1 VYMCESTSS
10 YFLSASQLLGAAAA
24 AKAAAGGGRGPRGVK
39 VVAVARL
46 NPFLAAE
53 VRKVGI

>member
-1 VYMCESTSS
+1 MCESTSS

>member
-1 VYMCESTSS
+1 VYMCESTSL
-10 YFLSASQLLGAAAA
+10 YFLGASQLLGAA

-39 VVAVARL
+39 VVAAARL